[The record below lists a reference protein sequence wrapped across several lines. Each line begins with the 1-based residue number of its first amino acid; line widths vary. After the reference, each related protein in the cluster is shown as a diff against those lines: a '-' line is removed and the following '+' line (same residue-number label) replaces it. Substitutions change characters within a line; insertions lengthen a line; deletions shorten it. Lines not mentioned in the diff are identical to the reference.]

1 MTGVGIITLAGIVVN
16 NNIILIDTYQI
27 LLRTGMD
34 PYEAILRTGA
44 QRMRPVLLTAITT
57 IIGLMPMVTG
67 VGINFITR
75 EISVGAPS
83 TQWWV
88 LLATTVA
95 SGLTFATVLTLI
107 ITPSML
113 ALGVKTN
120 HVMKMTGGMFR
131 RQRPGTISAPA
142 E

>member
-1 MTGVGIITLAGIVVN
+1 ME
-16 NNIILIDTYQI
+16 
-27 LLRTGMD
+27 

-57 IIGLMPMVTG
+57 IIGLTPMVTG

-75 EISVGAPS
+75 EVSVGAPS

-95 SGLTFATVLTLI
+95 TGLAFATVLTLI
-107 ITPSML
+107 VTPSL
-113 ALGVKTN
+113 ISLGVKTD
-120 HVMKMTGGMFR
+120 HVMKKAFSFMRGRKGK
-131 RQRPGTISAPA
+131 QAAVSSAPA